1 MSQSILSLEQVGFE
15 TGQKKIL
22 EEISF
27 TVNKGEVVTIS
38 GPSGSG
44 KSTLLKLIGSL
55 ITPTQG
61 EILYKGKYLKTLDSL
76 TYRKEVSYFFQ
87 NASLFDQTVRDNLI
101 FPYEIRDL
109 EVDESYI
116 KSYLEKVK
124 IPESYYDKP
133 IEELSGGEK
142 QRIALVRNLLFQP
155 EVLLLD
161 EVTSSLDSKNKAIIH
176 SVIDDLNK
184 EDNVTVLMI
193 THDETELAD
202 SNRILRINEGRLEG
216 NNG

>member
-1 MSQSILSLEQVGFE
+1 MSQSILSLEQVGFK

-61 EILYKGKYLKTLDSL
+61 EILYKGKSLKTFDSL

-87 NASLFDQTVRDNLI
+87 NASLFDQTVEDNLI

-161 EVTSSLDSKNKAIIH
+161 EVTSSLDSTNKAIIH

-184 EDNVTVLMI
+184 EDNVTVLTI

-202 SNRILRINEGRLEG
+202 SNRILRINEGRLEENHG
-216 NNG
+216 